1 MPAPATE
8 KIAPRLSKLRAQM
21 ATSFPDMH
29 WKDIHAKLEKQ
40 REGIEYLGKP
50 GTTQKE
56 VAKARKLIKDNP
68 EEKVWRIDMVE
79 GEFPVSADA
88 LADVMS
94 AWRWHTV
101 GQGIPF
107 TVRMAK
113 WVSRLRLMVGT
124 DGQKKT
130 LAKYMELPA
139 NDLFKDEIRDGLL
152 ATQSLRLCAEAVAIA
167 SEELA
172 CIALGREFNPT
183 SLMIDIAWGHLD
195 GNADPKTFGLRT
207 KARKQMWDFIDRTG
221 AYELTGYGAATTAQS
236 YGWHADDEDWSASIR
251 LHPLDELAA
260 HVINTVANESVWTP
274 RREVVELVIG
284 VARNSYA
291 GIDAW
296 KKQAEPEKHE
306 FVKQTLFKIKTGRNI
321 ENGK

>member
-1 MPAPATE
+1 MPSAETQ
-8 KIAPRLSKLRAQM
+8 KIAPRLSKLRAHI

-29 WKDIHAKLEKQ
+29 WKDIYVELEKQ
-40 REGIEYLGKP
+40 RQQNEYLGKP

-56 VAKARKLIKDNP
+56 VAKARKETRDNP
-68 EEKVWRIDMVE
+68 EEKVWRIVMVE
-79 GEFPVSADA
+79 GKFPISADA

-101 GQGIPF
+101 GQGVPF

-113 WVSRLRLMVGT
+113 WVSRLRLVAGT
-124 DGQKKT
+124 DGVERNVSIYT
-130 LAKYMELPA
+130 DVPA
-139 NDLFKDEIRDGLL
+139 HASHEDEIRDGLL

-195 GNADPKTFGLRT
+195 GNADPKTYGLRT

-236 YGWHADDEDWSASIR
+236 YGWHADDEDWAASIR

-260 HVINTVANESVWTP
+260 HVQEMVATVNGWTP
-274 RREVVELVIG
+274 RREVTELVIG
-284 VARNSYA
+284 AARNSYA

-296 KKQAEPEKHE
+296 KDQTQSEKHE

-321 ENGK
+321 ENDE